1 MKYTL
6 KAARE
11 VAKVSKDVSKM
22 PGTSFNID
30 AKRCNVG
37 SKLVK
42 KEGTVCSKC
51 YWLRIQ
57 KFRKNVDKA
66 SIENYN
72 KTLYFVENNPQEWI
86 KSMVRQISGQEY
98 HRWFGGGDLINEKM
112 LDCIVEVA
120 VQTPDTKHWL
130 PTKEV
135 ELIRGYT
142 KTIPDNLVI
151 RVSSPKIDQQPLKNF
166 SHTSIVV
173 KDKSKSVGH
182 HCPSLTQ
189 GNICGSCRACWDK
202 SVKNITYTY
211 H

>member
-1 MKYTL
+1 MAYTL
-6 KAARE
+6 IAARQI
-11 VAKVSKDVSKM
+11 AKVSKDVSKM

-42 KEGTVCSKC
+42 KDNTVCSKC

-66 SIENYN
+66 SIENYD
-72 KTLYFVENNPQEWI
+72 KTKYYIENDPDVWI
-86 KSMVRQISGQEY
+86 KSMVKQISGQKY
-98 HRWFGGGDLINEKM
+98 HRWFGGGDLINSKM

-120 VQTPDTKHWL
+120 KLTPDTKHWI

-135 ELIRGYT
+135 NLIRAYKKKMPT
-142 KTIPDNLVI
+142 NVVV
-151 RVSSPKIDQQPLKNF
+151 RVSSPNIEQKPLAGFK
-166 SHTSIVV
+166 HTSMVV
-173 KDKSKSVGH
+173 KDTNNKVGH
-182 HCPSLTQ
+182 LCPSLEQ
-189 GNICGSCRACWDK
+189 GNSCGDCRACWDK
-202 SVKNITYTY
+202 TVKNITYIY